1 MTEPAPRD
9 RISAHRSA
17 RERLGDALFTSDPAQ
32 RIRLQQA
39 LLAMLLMAVSAG
51 VFVYAAQ
58 VAGTATAYVAA
69 WTLLS
74 LGGLVAMFAAIR
86 SGWSRRF
93 ADPSLTLAQ
102 MLFAVTSGA
111 VAYAM
116 AGPVR
121 GATFA
126 VLMVILMFGM
136 FQLRPRAV
144 AGVSL
149 YALATFGAV
158 MAWQAVQQ
166 PQVFAPAVEV
176 GHFLMLV
183 AMLPAVSLLS
193 ARLARLRER
202 SRRQRRDIAQA
213 LVRIQELA
221 TRDELTGLVNRRHMN
236 HLLDR
241 ERQRGVRSGRGFSL
255 AVVDIDHFKAIN
267 DHYGHAVGD
276 EVLRTFAQHAP
287 QALRGTDIVARWG
300 GDEFVLLLPEAAL
313 SAARIGVE
321 RLRGRIAATP
331 MAHLSAVPIRV
342 TVSVGLVEH
351 IAGESV
357 TQTLERGDQALYEAK
372 AQGRNRT
379 VVA

>member
-1 MTEPAPRD
+1 MTEPALAD
-9 RISAHRSA
+9 SRSVVK
-17 RERLGDALFTSDPAQ
+17 RLGDALFTADPAQ
-32 RIRLQQA
+32 RIRLQQTV
-39 LLAMLLMAVSAG
+39 LAMLLMAASAG

-58 VAGTATAYVAA
+58 VAGTAAALVAV
-69 WTLLS
+69 WVLLS
-74 LGGLVAMFAAIR
+74 LGGLVAAFVAIR
-86 SGWSRRF
+86 SGWSQRF
-93 ADPSLTLAQ
+93 ADPSLTLPQ
-102 MLFAVTSGA
+102 MLFAITSGA
-111 VAYAM
+111 AAYAM

-149 YALATFGAV
+149 YALIVFGAV
-158 MAWQAVQQ
+158 MVWQALHQ
-166 PQVFAPAVEV
+166 PQVFAPSVEA
-176 GHFLMLV
+176 GHFMMLA

-193 ARLARLRER
+193 SRLARLRER

-213 LVRIQELA
+213 LSRIQDLA
-221 TRDELTGLVNRRHMN
+221 TRDELTGLVNRRHMS
-236 HLLDR
+236 HLLER

-255 AVVDIDHFKAIN
+255 AMVDIDHFKAVN
-267 DHYGHAVGD
+267 DHYGHPVGD
-276 EVLRTFAQHAP
+276 DVLRTFAHHAP
-287 QALRGTDIVARWG
+287 QALRATDVVSRWG
-300 GDEFVLLLPEAAL
+300 GEEFVLLLPEAAL

-321 RLRGRIAATP
+321 RLRGRVAATP
-331 MAHLSAVPIRV
+331 MAHLSGVPIRV
-342 TVSVGLVEH
+342 TVSVGLTEH

-357 TQTLERGDQALYEAK
+357 TQTLERADRALYEAK

>member
-1 MTEPAPRD
+1 MNAPASPDSR
-9 RISAHRSA
+9 RFRQ
-17 RERLGDALFTSDPAQ
+17 RLGDVLFTADPAQ

-39 LLAMLLMAVSAG
+39 SLAMLLMVASAG
-51 VFVYAAQ
+51 VLVYAAQ
-58 VAGTATAYVAA
+58 VAGTATGYVVV

-74 LGGLVAMFAAIR
+74 MGGLVAMFVAIR

-93 ADPSLTLAQ
+93 ADPSLTLPQ
-102 MLFAVTSGA
+102 MLYAITSGA
-111 VAYAM
+111 AAYAM

-136 FQLRPRAV
+136 FQLRPRVVGAV
-144 AGVSL
+144 SV
-149 YALATFGAV
+149 YALAVFAAV
-158 MAWQAVQQ
+158 MAWQASRN

-183 AMLPAVSLLS
+183 AMLPTVSLLA

-202 SRRQRRDIAQA
+202 SRRQRHDIAQA

-221 TRDELTGLVNRRHMN
+221 TRDELTGLVNRRHMS
-236 HLLDR
+236 HLLER
-241 ERQRGVRSGRGFSL
+241 ERQRGVRSGRGFSV
-255 AVVDIDHFKAIN
+255 AMVDIDHFKAVN
-267 DHYGHAVGD
+267 DHYGHPVGD
-276 EVLRTFAQHAP
+276 DVLRAFAQHAP
-287 QALRGTDIVARWG
+287 QGLRSTDIVARWG
-300 GDEFVLLLPEAAL
+300 GEEFVLLLPEAAL

-331 MAHLSAVPIRV
+331 MAHLSGVPIRV
-342 TVSVGLVEH
+342 TVSVGLTEH

-357 TQTLERGDQALYEAK
+357 TQTLERADLALYEAK

>member
-1 MTEPAPRD
+1 MAEPASP
-9 RISAHRSA
+9 HR
-17 RERLGDALFTSDPAQ
+17 RTLRQRVGDALFTTDPAQ

-39 LLAMLLMAVSAG
+39 GLAMLLMAASAG

-58 VAGTATAYVAA
+58 VAGTALWYVVV

-74 LGGLVAMFAAIR
+74 LGGLVGMFVAIR
-86 SGWSRRF
+86 SGWSRRW
-93 ADPSLTLAQ
+93 ADPSLTLPQ
-102 MLFAVTSGA
+102 MLFAITSGA
-111 VAYAM
+111 AAYAM

-121 GATFA
+121 GATFV

-136 FQLRPRAV
+136 FQLRPRSV
-144 AGVSL
+144 VGVSL
-149 YALATFGAV
+149 YALTVFGAV
-158 MAWQAVQQ
+158 MAWQASQN
-166 PQVFAPAVEV
+166 PQVFAPAVEA

-193 ARLARLRER
+193 SRLARLARLRER

-213 LVRIQELA
+213 LARIQELA
-221 TRDELTGLVNRRHMN
+221 TRDELTGLANRRHMAS
-236 HLLDR
+236 LLER
-241 ERQRGVRSGRGFSL
+241 ERQRCVRSGRGFSVAL
-255 AVVDIDHFKAIN
+255 VDIDHFKAVN
-267 DHYGHAVGD
+267 DRYGHPVGD

-287 QALRGTDIVARWG
+287 QSLRGTDMVSRWG
-300 GDEFVLLLPEAAL
+300 GEEFVLLLPEAAL
-313 SAARIGVE
+313 STARVAVE

-331 MAHLSAVPIRV
+331 MAHLSGVPIRV
-342 TVSVGLVEH
+342 TVSVGLTEH

-357 TQTLERGDQALYEAK
+357 TQTLERADRALYDAK